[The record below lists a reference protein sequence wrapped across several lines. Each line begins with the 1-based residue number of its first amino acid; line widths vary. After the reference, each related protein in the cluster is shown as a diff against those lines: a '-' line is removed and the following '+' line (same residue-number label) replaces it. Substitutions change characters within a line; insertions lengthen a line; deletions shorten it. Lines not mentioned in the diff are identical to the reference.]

1 MISAILPGESP
12 RFVQQDE
19 AHIRR
24 LAETDSELPPILVHR
39 RTMRV
44 IDGSHRLR
52 AALLQQRKYI
62 DVEFFDG
69 TEAEAYVV
77 GIQANTAHGLPL
89 SLAERKAAAG
99 RVIQLQPEQSDRV
112 IARIT
117 GLSAKTVGA
126 LRGRSSEENPQP
138 NTRLGRDGRV
148 RPLSFEEGRRRAL
161 AVIKERPGATVR
173 EIARE
178 AGVSVGTAHSLR
190 VQVER
195 GRPAEPSGSTDTGC
209 RIDACADHVS
219 PDEAEAKKTP
229 PPRNVARVAYP
240 LDNRRAPD
248 VTSRISGPVGEP
260 GGAGQQPRP
269 PGTARG
275 SGAAYGGPVYVRMER
290 LQRDPSLR
298 FSERGRSML
307 IWLRRCLVTAN
318 EAELE
323 LGDLPQHLLP
333 TVAGL
338 AKECADEWQ
347 RLAVELNSRTRQLD
361 FQDLK

>member
-44 IDGSHRLR
+44 IDGTHRLR
-52 AALLQQRKYI
+52 AALLQQRKHI

-89 SLAERKAAAG
+89 SLAERKAAAE
-99 RVIQLQPEQSDRV
+99 RVIQLQPEQSDRA

-126 LRGRSSEENPQP
+126 LRRRSSEENPQLSA
-138 NTRLGRDGRV
+138 RLGRDGRI

-161 AVIKERPGATVR
+161 AVIKERPGASVR

-195 GRPAEPSGSTDTGC
+195 GRRAAPAGGPDKGC
-209 RIDACADHVS
+209 RVDACADGIRPV
-219 PDEAEAKKTP
+219 EAQVKKG
-229 PPRNVARVAYP
+229 PPRNMAQVALP
-240 LDNRRAPD
+240 LDNQRPMD
-248 VTSRISGPVGEP
+248 VTSRMPGPA
-260 GGAGQQPRP
+260 GGTGGTGQQTRP
-269 PGTARG
+269 PETARG
-275 SGAAYGGPVYVRMER
+275 SAAAYGGSVYVRLESI
-290 LQRDPSLR
+290 QRDPSLR
-298 FSERGRSML
+298 FSERGRAML
-307 IWLRRCLVTAN
+307 MWLRRCLVTAN

-347 RLAVELNSRTRQLD
+347 RLAIELNSRTRQLD
-361 FQDLK
+361 SRS